1 MQPVPADEHPVLQG
15 SLLAPGLSQL
25 GAGAQRWGVGAKA
38 GLWVYHGG
46 FLCACSMQ
54 PAG

>member
-1 MQPVPADEHPVLQG
+1 MPADEHPVLQG

-46 FLCACSMQ
+46 FLCACSTQ
-54 PAG
+54 PEG